1 MSTRLDNHRRL
12 TLLWPA
18 LNAARCR
25 AITGGEPMFQIEF
38 VGASCE
44 GAKPEVLDRM
54 RTDLTS
60 VPQVVAHA
68 KSLFS
73 NVIVQR
79 THKPLPHGFRILD
92 NYGQEVAHWSIDD
105 S

>member
-1 MSTRLDNHRRL
+1 
-12 TLLWPA
+12 
-18 LNAARCR
+18 
-25 AITGGEPMFQIEF
+25 MFQIEF
-38 VGASCE
+38 VGAKRE
-44 GAKPEVLDRM
+44 GAPPEVLDRM
-54 RTDLTS
+54 TTDMTS
-60 VPQVVAHA
+60 LPQVVAHA

-92 NYGQEVAHWSIDD
+92 NQGTEVANWRIDD